1 MVRWRWAHW
10 NLFLLAK
17 VQWFSLQILSAGA
30 INRKLNHTGEK
41 NYKDEMADRV
51 IHALDLQL
59 GEEEVDGI
67 DVTTLFKI

>member
-1 MVRWRWAHW
+1 MALGTLESVSSRKSPMVQ
-10 NLFLLAK
+10 LAD
-17 VQWFSLQILSAGA
+17 LIAGA
-30 INRKLNHTGEK
+30 INRRLNHTGNK

>member
-1 MVRWRWAHW
+1 MTLGALETISSRKSPLVQ
-10 NLFLLAK
+10 LAD
-17 VQWFSLQILSAGA
+17 LIAGA
-30 INRKLNHTGEK
+30 INRKLNHTGEQ
-41 NYKDEMADRV
+41 NHKDEMADKV